1 MAEGACIRQAMT
13 KRLPRII
20 GHRGAG
26 ILAPENTLAAIAA
39 AASMGLSW
47 VEFDVRLT
55 KDGHCVLIHDETLD
69 RTTNGQGAVAD
80 ISLEQLHGLD
90 AGAWHSV
97 EFCGEM
103 IPTLEDAIASLA
115 FYGMSANV
123 EIKCHPEIARK
134 TGVRVARQLD
144 RMWPDSLPLPVISCF
159 EADALRGARE
169 AAPRMERA
177 WIVKEIPPDW
187 EDVLEDLGSHAL
199 HCAASLISAQDV
211 QDVVHAGVSLRA
223 YVVNSVEATA
233 ALFDLGIESVFSDRP
248 DRLLRDWTGSV
259 P

>member
-1 MAEGACIRQAMT
+1 MT
-13 KRLPRII
+13 QRLPRII

-47 VEFDVRLT
+47 VEIDVRMT

-69 RTTNGQGAVAD
+69 RTTNGQGAVED
-80 ISLEQLHGLD
+80 RTLDDLRGLD

-103 IPTLEDAIASLA
+103 IPTLEDAVASLS

-123 EIKCHPEIARK
+123 EIKCHPDIARK

-144 RMWPDSLPLPVISCF
+144 QIWPESLPLPVISCF
-159 EADALRGARE
+159 EADALSGARE

-177 WIVKEIPPDW
+177 WIVERIPPNW
-187 EDVLEDLGSHAL
+187 REVLKDIGSNAL
-199 HCAASLISAQDV
+199 HCAACFVSAQDA
-211 QDVVHAGVSLRA
+211 QDAVGSDVRLRA
-223 YVVNSVEATA
+223 YVVDTVEATA

-248 DRLLRDWTGSV
+248 DRLLRDWTGTA

>member
-1 MAEGACIRQAMT
+1 MT
-13 KRLPRII
+13 QRLPRII

-47 VEFDVRLT
+47 VEFDVRIT

-69 RTTNGQGAVAD
+69 RTTNGQGAIAD
-80 ISLEQLHGLD
+80 VSLEQLRGLD
-90 AGAWHSV
+90 AGAWHSA
-97 EFCGEM
+97 EFSGEM
-103 IPTLEDAIASLA
+103 IPTLEDAVESLS

-123 EIKCHPEIARK
+123 EIKCHPDLARK

-144 RMWPDSLPLPVISCF
+144 RIWPESLPLPVISCF

-169 AAPRMERA
+169 AAPQMERA
-177 WIVKEIPPDW
+177 WLVKEIPPHW
-187 EDVLEDLGSHAL
+187 RDVLQDLGSNAL
-199 HCAASLISAQDV
+199 HCAASLVSAQDV
-211 QDVVHAGVSLRA
+211 QDAVRSDVSLRA
-223 YVVNSVEATA
+223 YVVDTVETTA
-233 ALFDLGIESVFSDRP
+233 SLFALGVESVFSDRP
-248 DRLLRDWTGSV
+248 DRLLRDWTGTA